1 MQICL
6 FFLLLLS
13 NERKCHHCHS
23 YEAKHDT
30 ENHTPEMAGL
40 YIHIP
45 FCQSRCIYCGFYS
58 TTLLDKRQEYTDALC
73 EEMRLRAKPM
83 LGTIYIGGGT
93 PSQLS
98 FGQIRQLFA
107 AIGHHYPISADAEVT
122 MECNPDDI
130 SPSFAE
136 LLSTLPVNRVSMG
149 IQTFDDHRLRFLHR
163 RHDSKQAIKA
173 VKLLRQ
179 SGISNI
185 SVDLMFS
192 FPGQTL
198 EEWEK
203 DIDQA
208 LSLGVEHIS
217 SYSLMIEEGTPLW
230 EMRRSGAIDM
240 PDDDLYVEMY
250 QTLAGRLTSAGY
262 EHYEISNFAKP
273 GHRSRHNSSY
283 WNGTP
288 YIGIGAAAHS
298 YDGESRQWNVSD
310 IGTYITSIQQG
321 VIPCERE
328 ELDLS
333 SRYNDMVTTALRTS
347 EGIDLEKA
355 RGEFGES
362 LSQYLERQAERW
374 IRTGHII
381 NKNGHI
387 RFSLAGIMLSDTI
400 MSDLVWA

>member
-1 MQICL
+1 MLICL
-6 FFLLLLS
+6 FFLFLLFK
-13 NERKCHHCHS
+13 ERSAVTAIHVRQN
-23 YEAKHDT
+23 HDT
-30 ENHTPEMAGL
+30 GNHTPKMAGL

-58 TTLLDKRQEYTDALC
+58 TTLLDKRQDYTDALC
-73 EEMRLRAKPM
+73 EEMRLRDKPT

-93 PSQLS
+93 PSQLTS
-98 FGQIRQLFA
+98 GQIRQLFA
-107 AIGHHYPISADAEVT
+107 AIGRYYPISADAEVT

-130 SPSFAE
+130 TPSFAE
-136 LLSTLPVNRVSMG
+136 MLSTLPVNRVSMG
-149 IQTFDDHRLRFLHR
+149 VQTFDDQRLRFLHR

-173 VKLLRQ
+173 VEYLRQ
-179 SGISNI
+179 AGISNI
-185 SVDLMFS
+185 SIDLMFS

-240 PDDDLYVEMY
+240 PDEDLYVEMY
-250 QTLAGRLTSAGY
+250 QTLARRLTEAGY
-262 EHYEISNFAKP
+262 EHYEISNFATP

-283 WNGTP
+283 WDGTP

-298 YDGESRQWNVSD
+298 YDGECRQWNVSD
-310 IGTYITSIQQG
+310 ISTYISSIQRG
-321 VIPCERE
+321 TIPCERE

-347 EGIDLEKA
+347 EGIGLEKA
-355 RGEFGES
+355 RREFGEP
-362 LSQYLERQAERW
+362 LTQYLERQAERW
-374 IRTGHII
+374 IRTRHII
-381 NKNGHI
+381 KDNGHI
-387 RFSLAGIMLSDTI
+387 RLSLAGIMLSDTI